1 MGQIRKNHSA
11 DFKAQVALA
20 SIREDAT
27 IAELP
32 SRLGIH
38 ASLIHRWKK
47 EALAGMKDIF
57 SGFRS
62 SIEAEVRYLNIF
74 SPLR

>member
-27 IAELP
+27 LAELL
-32 SRLGIH
+32 LGG
-38 ASLIHRWKK
+38 KK
-47 EALAGMKDIF
+47 
-57 SGFRS
+57 
-62 SIEAEVRYLNIF
+62 
-74 SPLR
+74 